1 MFAKGMFSVDPNS
14 TPEQLANRRALMAM
28 LRPKYGSAR
37 YVGEGLGQLAT
48 GLVEGIQ
55 SRKMDKVETAGRSG
69 ATAMLDGLLGGSGA
83 PQGPLTILG
92 VDPGYGGASADPLD
106 PTNIAGDTMA
116 ALGKD
121 AGTAGY
127 RQSLIGTESGGN
139 WRAQNNETGAGGQRG
154 HYGRVQFGR
163 ARLQEAMDAGAI
175 PQGTTPEQFMA
186 SPALQIA
193 AENWHFA
200 DLEKQLAPLVGTVVN
215 GKPLDL
221 GSLVA
226 MGHLGGV
233 AGARRYAETGG
244 GYNPSDA
251 FGTSLS
257 EYASTHGGKSA
268 PSTGLPQIPADQLLS
283 AMSNPWL
290 TPDQRA
296 TLAMMLENQVQAA
309 DPMRQIELE
318 KAQLELDAMKSPQD
332 PTPKAY
338 AERIFMMQAAGIDPA
353 SPEGQRYLLTG
364 ALPEPEG
371 PAKPYSTMGE
381 IQADLKAGLITPEQ
395 AEIAVGN
402 LSSGTSVTV
411 NMGDGA
417 PGLGKLSTDYGYVLD
432 PTTGKP
438 KIDPATGLPQAA
450 PVPGSPAANA
460 LASEM
465 DTRDNKASG
474 AATASDIVT
483 SATQRALGAN
493 DRRIFGGVFGA
504 LSAYNPSTQNAEVY
518 RQVDVLKANAK
529 VENLQAMRAESPTGG
544 ALGSVTEG
552 ETKMLADQ
560 AGALDPASPNFERDL
575 LDYTRNLLRTIH
587 GREAGDAIY
596 SEQFGKPQDQPQ
608 GDWVVIDGV
617 KIRVKQ

>member
-1 MFAKGMFSVDPNS
+1 MFAKGMFSIDPNS

-55 SRKMDKVETAGRSG
+55 NRKMNAIESAGRAG
-69 ATAMLDGLLGGSGA
+69 ATDMLSGMMGGAQSG
-83 PQGPLTILG
+83 PMSILG
-92 VDPGYGGASADPLD
+92 VNPGYGGGSTDPLD

-127 RQSLIGTESGGN
+127 RASIVGTESGGN
-139 WRAQNNETGAGGQRG
+139 WRAQNNETGAGGQAG

-163 ARLQEAMDAGAI
+163 ARLQEAMDAGVI

-200 DLEKQLAPLVGTVVN
+200 DLEQKLSPLVGTVVN

-233 AGARRYAETGG
+233 AGAQRYAATGG
-244 GYNPSDA
+244 QYNPSDA
-251 FGTSLS
+251 YGTSLS
-257 EYASTHGGKSA
+257 EYAATHSGKSGPA
-268 PSTGLPQIPADQLLS
+268 AGGLPQIPADQLLS
-283 AMSNPWL
+283 ALSNPWL
-290 TPDQRA
+290 TQEQRA
-296 TLAMMLENQVQAA
+296 TLGMLLENQMQAA
-309 DPMRQIELE
+309 DPMRQIELQ
-318 KAQLELDAMKSPQD
+318 KSQLELDAMRNPQAE
-332 PTPKAY
+332 TPKAY
-338 AERIFMMQAAGIDPA
+338 TERIFLLQAAGVDPS
-353 SPEGQRYLLTG
+353 SPEGQNYILTG
-364 ALPEPEG
+364 NLPEP
-371 PAKPYSTMGE
+371 PAPPKPYSTMGE

-395 AEIAVGN
+395 ADLAVQN
-402 LSSGTSVTV
+402 LSTGTSVTV

-417 PGLGKLSTDYGYVLD
+417 PGLGKLSTDYGYVMD
-432 PTTGKP
+432 PNTRQP
-438 KIDPATGLPQAA
+438 KIDPTTGLPQAA

-460 LASEM
+460 MAAEQAV
-465 DTRDNKASG
+465 RDNKASG

-493 DRRIFGGVFGA
+493 DKRILGGVLGSLA
-504 LSAYNPSTQNAEVY
+504 AYNPSTPNAEVY

-560 AGALDPASPNFERDL
+560 AGALDPSSPNFERDV

-587 GREAGDAIY
+587 GREAGDAIFA
-596 SEQFGKPQDQPQ
+596 SQFEQQPQ
-608 GDWVVIDGV
+608 SADDWVVVDGV
-617 KIRVKQ
+617 KIRVKK